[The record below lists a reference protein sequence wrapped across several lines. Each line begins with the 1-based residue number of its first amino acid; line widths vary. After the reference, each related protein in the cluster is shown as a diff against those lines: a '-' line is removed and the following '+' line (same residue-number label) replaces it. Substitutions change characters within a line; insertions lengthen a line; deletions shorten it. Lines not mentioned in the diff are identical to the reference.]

1 MAIDDISDRLNRR
14 ELRRVSLPGGKEAYT
29 GPGAGR
35 ALKALNAEAMTV
47 DNSIIVSEDFDA
59 SNAYDMSLYAHEEY
73 HVQHGRPGA
82 LGHAIHD
89 AEETAAR
96 AVEQM
101 VFHRMA
107 GGYDGGY
114 QPSGGAGARNSD
126 TDTPDNEGRGQGT
139 FNRGGDEK
147 PDAVDTDPDAT
158 RGYWL
163 LRKMGMSHMDVV
175 EKLAKDMLSAMDDA
189 KESGLERQIHLKG
202 PYSQR

>member
-14 ELRRVSLPGGKEAYT
+14 ELRRITLPGGKEAYT
-29 GPGAGR
+29 GPGAGQ

-47 DNSIIVSEDFDA
+47 DRSIIVAEDFNPSD
-59 SNAYDMSLYAHEEY
+59 AYDMSLYAHEAFHAE
-73 HVQHGRPGA
+73 QGRDGA

-107 GGYDGGY
+107 GGYDAGYTPGGGTGRADPN
-114 QPSGGAGARNSD
+114 Q
-126 TDTPDNEGRGQGT
+126 TPDNEGRGGSS

-147 PDAVDTDPDAT
+147 PDAVDSDPDAI

-163 LRKMGMSHMDVV
+163 MRKMGMSHMDVV
-175 EKLAKDMLSAMDDA
+175 EKMASDVLSAMDDA
-189 KESGLERQIHLKG
+189 KDSSTNRQIHVKG
-202 PYSQR
+202 GFSDK